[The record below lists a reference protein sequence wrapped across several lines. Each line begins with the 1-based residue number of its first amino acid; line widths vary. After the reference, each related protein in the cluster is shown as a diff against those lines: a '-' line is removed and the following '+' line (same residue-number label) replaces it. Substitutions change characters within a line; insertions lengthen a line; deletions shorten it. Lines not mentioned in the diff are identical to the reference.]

1 MKILVNSLS
10 FQNRDGERWIGVSL
24 NNGHNFA
31 LNLKNR
37 GNYDALRVE
46 FKKMPTEAEERV
58 LSLVADACISYM
70 IGDDPETMSY
80 AECATAAELAAS
92 RFNWGRK
99 SSGEDEDAERV
110 TALTGAIARFED
122 FN

>member
-10 FQNRDGERWIGVSL
+10 FQNREGERWVGVSL

-31 LNLKNR
+31 LNLKNK

-46 FKKMPTEAEERV
+46 FKKMPTEAEETI
-58 LSLVADACISYM
+58 LSLVTDACIHYL

-80 AECATAAELAAS
+80 AECACAAELAAS

-99 SSGEDEDAERV
+99 SSGEDEDTERV
-110 TALTGAIARFED
+110 MALTSAIAHFED
-122 FN
+122 FS